1 MQDPGISY
9 PKINPEAG
17 YVDDTDLRRSV
28 GPGHS

>member
-17 YVDDTDLRRSV
+17 YVDDTYLRRSE
-28 GPGHS
+28 GRDHS

>member
-17 YVDDTDLRRSV
+17 NVDVDDTV